1 MWDLPQPG
9 IKPVSSSLAGRFLTI
24 GPTREVP
31 EISFYVKPSNS
42 CFCVCWLCCVACG
55 ILVPWPGI
63 KPVPPTVEA
72 ESLNHW
78 IARDVLE
85 IFEVLKTHYWKNVV
99 QTRQNHW
106 VCWIWSVGHQFAT
119 FVQAR
124 RQEPWKHSS
133 WKVRLNLPSLPSPH
147 SPLFILSQRC
157 SPRLERPWVARS
169 PEFTLETCL
178 PFPASSRASTN

>member
-1 MWDLPQPG
+1 MG
-9 IKPVSSSLAGRFLTI
+9 SS
-24 GPTREVP
+24 PTRDQTCVLFPGRQILNHWTHEGSP
-31 EISFYVKPSNS
+31 WNLYFYVKPSNS
-42 CFCVCWLCCVACG
+42 CFCVFFFWLCCVACG

-63 KPVPPTVEA
+63 KPMPPTVES

-85 IFEVLKTHYWKNVV
+85 IFEVLKTHYWKNV

-124 RQEPWKHSS
+124 RQDPCKNSPWKL
-133 WKVRLNLPSLPSPH
+133 RLNLPPYPH
-147 SPLFILSQRC
+147 PTHLSSFPLKD
-157 SPRLERPWVARS
+157 A
-169 PEFTLETCL
+169 
-178 PFPASSRASTN
+178 PAG